1 MPAGAK
7 GGRVKVKPT
16 TTKTTG
22 RTAELASPH
31 TPQRTYKDYENIKY
45 SAHPPMSSK
54 HALEVRKKLHR
65 KAKQHT
71 HPGFYS
77 TQQPKTPTYLTV
89 LNNMRAKYPPA
100 GVLFPNCKR
109 RLVYDD
115 E

>member
-7 GGRVKVKPT
+7 GKGGGVKP
-16 TTKTTG
+16 KTAE
-22 RTAELASPH
+22 RTAEHASPH
-31 TPQRTYKDYENIKY
+31 TPQRTYKRFEDIKY
-45 SAHPPMSSK
+45 SAHPPVSAK
-54 HALEVRKKLHR
+54 HALEVRKFHDR

-71 HPGFYS
+71 RPGFYS
-77 TQQPKTPTYLTV
+77 TQQPKTPAYMTV

>member
-1 MPAGAK
+1 MPGGAK
-7 GGRVKVKPT
+7 GRRVKVKPT
-16 TTKTTG
+16 TTA
-22 RTAELASPH
+22 RTSPH

-45 SAHPPMSSK
+45 SALPPMSSK

-77 TQQPKTPTYLTV
+77 TQQSKTPKTPAYMTL

-100 GVLFPNCKR
+100 GVLFPDCKR
-109 RLVYDD
+109 RLVYANA
-115 E
+115 